1 MIKKKKI
8 LKISSKQFLKI
19 KHLNLRLIKKKYKQI
34 MNLYIK
40 GFINLEINKI
50 QIQFNKL
57 EILYLRLV
65 KKVRE

>member
-1 MIKKKKI
+1 
-8 LKISSKQFLKI
+8 
-19 KHLNLRLIKKKYKQI
+19 

-40 GFINLEINKI
+40 DFINLEINKI
-50 QIQFNKL
+50 QIQFNKQ